1 MRTIS
6 LSTPRAAVRPPIWIE
21 RHPYKPHDHA
31 AAELSQVLDAVPAS
45 GTRSDYASAI
55 INDNVTNKKTLATRR
70 VTNQRLRELFGIDPS
85 IAVFRV
91 LRRFWGSDV
100 LGRPLLAQFCSLA
113 RDHLLQATGPVV
125 LAVGPGG
132 ELSRQE
138 LRLAVQD
145 AVGDRLNEAT
155 ADKVVRNV
163 SSSWRSLG
171 I

>member
-6 LSTPRAAVRPPIWIE
+6 LSTPRSGLRFGHRSGSKGTHTSRTIMPARSCRRFSMPS
-21 RHPYKPHDHA
+21 RR
-31 AAELSQVLDAVPAS
+31 QVPGATS
-45 GTRSDYASAI
+45 ASAI

-100 LGRPLLAQFCSLA
+100 SGRPLSAQFCSLA
-113 RDHLLQATGPVV
+113 RDHLLRATGPVV

-155 ADKVVRNV
+155 AE
-163 SSSWRSLG
+163 
-171 I
+171 